1 MKKYYINS
9 ILIILCIV
17 TIFLS
22 LSFVLRVNTNPI
34 DAKIPENTASNT
46 FGNIIQIN
54 ILNATNQANLA
65 SEAQRYFRNLGFDVL
80 EIGNHS
86 EKLDKSVVIDRLG
99 DKISAYKIAYC
110 LGLEREIIKTDIDSS
125 LYLRTTIIIGEDYP
139 ILKPFSN

>member
-1 MKKYYINS
+1 MKKYFINS
-9 ILIILCIV
+9 ILVILCIV

-34 DAKIPENTASNT
+34 DAKIPESTDSNS

-86 EKLDKSVVIDRLG
+86 EKLDKSIVIDRLG

-110 LGLEREIIKTDIDSS
+110 LGLERESIKTDIDSS